1 MNENKKSPLQKIIEN
16 KEYIYPLMFYAAGLI
31 IASFGYR
38 LISNSAI
45 SSLIQNIFSNKQSE
59 FVAMFLNRFSVYMS
73 LYAVCVF
80 LGMCL
85 VGFPFINVI
94 MTIIGAEL
102 AIKTAFYYINFSAK
116 GIGFALLMIIPEGAA
131 IGTVLIYAIKTSN
144 ELSRQIFE
152 IAAKNNTSEAVEI
165 KYFLKKYIIFAL
177 IVLLITLVNALAS
190 YYFSGIISI

>member
-1 MNENKKSPLQKIIEN
+1 MDENKNSPLQKIIDN

-38 LISNSAI
+38 IISNSAI
-45 SSLIQNIFSNKQSE
+45 SALIQNVFSNKQAQ
-59 FVAMFLNRFSVYMS
+59 FVSLFLNRFSVYMS
-73 LYAVCVF
+73 LYVVCVF

-102 AIKTAFYYINFSAK
+102 AIKTAYYYINYSAK

-131 IGTVLIYAIKTSN
+131 IGTVLIFAIKTSN

-152 IAAKNNTSEAVEI
+152 IAAKNNNSGAVEI
-165 KYFLKKYIIFAL
+165 KYFLKKYIVFAL
-177 IVLLITLVNALAS
+177 IVLLITLVNALVS
-190 YYFSGIISI
+190 YFLSGIISI